1 MQFSSPVEK
10 NGAKNTNK
18 LFTQTTNGQQT
29 EKVLLI
35 REIQI

>member
-1 MQFSSPVEK
+1 MQFNSPVEE
-10 NGAKNTNK
+10 NGAKNINK
-18 LFTQTTNGQQT
+18 LFTQTANGQQT